1 MEIVQTET
9 KIRQLCEFG
18 QSVWLDNISR
28 AIINNGEL
36 NQLIDLGVTG
46 VTSNPTIF
54 DKAIS
59 NSSDYDYK
67 IREFKNR
74 GLNTFEIYD
83 ELTVKDIQGSADLFQ
98 PIFKQ
103 TNGLDGYVSL
113 EVNPLLAHKTEE
125 TVQEAK
131 RLHKKVNRPNV
142 MFKIPATDNGLQ
154 AARILLSEGININ
167 FTLIFSLEQYIRTAH
182 TFIKGTQDFLKA
194 GGDLGNISSVA
205 SIFVS
210 RLDTS
215 IDRLIDEDLTRVN
228 DDVKRKT
235 LQSLKG
241 KAAVANSN
249 FIFVKYLEIFS
260 KEEFQKLKEKGLK
273 KQRVLWASTGT
284 KNPAYSDIKYVM
296 ELIGRDT
303 VNTMPRATID
313 AFLEHGVVNNAL
325 GYDIG
330 SSQEIIDSLKSF
342 DIDIDQSCKELLK
355 NGLIA
360 FEKSFNSLFNTI
372 ELKEGKL

>member
-36 NQLIDLGVTG
+36 NKLIDLGVTG

-59 NSSDYDYK
+59 GSLDYDYK

-83 ELTVKDIQGSADLFQ
+83 ELTVKDIQDSADLFQ

-167 FTLIFSLEQYIRTAH
+167 FTLIFSLEQYMRTAH

-194 GGDLGNISSVA
+194 GGDLRNISSVA

-228 DDVKRKT
+228 DDVRRKT

-249 FIFVKYLEIFS
+249 FIFAKYLEIFS

-273 KQRVLWASTGT
+273 QQRVLWASTGT

-296 ELIGRDT
+296 ELIGRHT

-325 GYDIG
+325 GSDIG
-330 SSQEIIDSLKSF
+330 SSQEAIDSLKSF

-372 ELKEGKL
+372 EFKEKKL